1 MTKGHDSGWLT
12 LTLSEDF
19 DFPHYS
25 DHLKDDPPSNSTF
38 GVSELLPSLT
48 LGRKWM
54 VVVGLLL

>member
-1 MTKGHDSGWLT
+1 MGHDSGWLT

-19 DFPHYS
+19 DFPHRSS
-25 DHLKDDPPSNSTF
+25 DHLKDAPPSNSTF

-48 LGRKWM
+48 LGRKWT